1 MQPMYVPENAVP
13 PEKVRFEDLKI
24 EPLPDMRR
32 VRVRIGITPFTVPPN
47 LRVTITTPDQKTAA
61 SAAMIETINHRM
73 QFTLHL
79 KSTAVSGN
87 YTLAAEIYYAD
98 IDPVDQRSEQFQ
110 FPIDDQT
117 HGE

>member
-1 MQPMYVPENAVP
+1 MQPLYVPENAVP
-13 PEKVRFEDLKI
+13 PERVRFEDLKI

-32 VRVRIGITPFTVPPN
+32 VKVRIGITPFTVPPN
-47 LRVTITTPDQKTAA
+47 LRVTITTPDGKTAA

-79 KSTAVSGN
+79 KSAAVPGEYSM
-87 YTLAAEIYYAD
+87 AAEIYYAD
-98 IDPVDQRSEQFQ
+98 IDPVDRRSQQFQ
-110 FPIDDQT
+110 FATDDQT